1 MPAIFQPVPSIFVRR
16 LTPCSRLA
24 FFTVVLL
31 VALPLT
37 LCAHRLILKRRNL
50 HSLFKRPDLNMP
62 SMRATG
68 SKSSEYSVLPL
79 FDPTG
84 VTSPKAEHQ
93 A

>member
-1 MPAIFQPVPSIFVRR
+1 MSNISARR
-16 LTPCSRLA
+16 LTPCHRLA

-31 VALPLT
+31 IALPLT

-68 SKSSEYSVLPL
+68 CKSSEYSVLPL
-79 FDPTG
+79 FDPS
-84 VTSPKAEHQ
+84 VVASPKAEHQ